1 MLYLR
6 LSLALF
12 VNVYYYDS
20 RPIAHI
26 RNTVIKLPFMVDW
39 CAAVV
44 GCHFVL
50 YKKERI
56 KMFDVKVER
65 VIVAVAV
72 AEINKQGMTNRSNED
87 QGYII
92 ADCLKACYNMQH
104 FSGASVHRLVAEV
117 VDDYI

>member
-1 MLYLR
+1 MVSLR
-6 LSLALF
+6 LSLVF
-12 VNVYYYDS
+12 IVNIKYYDT
-20 RPIAHI
+20 RHITHI
-26 RNTVIKLPFMVDW
+26 RNTVIKLPFMADR

-72 AEINKQGMTNRSNED
+72 AEINKQGMSNRSNED

-104 FSGASVHRLVAEV
+104 FSGAAVQRLVAAV
-117 VDDYI
+117 VDDWT

>member
-1 MLYLR
+1 MVSLR
-6 LSLALF
+6 LSLVF
-12 VNVYYYDS
+12 IVNIKYYDT
-20 RPIAHI
+20 RHITHI
-26 RNTVIKLPFMVDW
+26 RNTVIKLSFMADR
-39 CAAVV
+39 CAAV

-72 AEINKQGMTNRSNED
+72 AEINKQGMSNRSNED

-104 FSGASVHRLVAEV
+104 FSGAAVARLVAEV
-117 VDDYI
+117 VDDWT

>member
-1 MLYLR
+1 MVSLR
-6 LSLALF
+6 LSLVF
-12 VNVYYYDS
+12 IVNIKYYDT
-20 RPIAHI
+20 RHITHI
-26 RNTVIKLPFMVDW
+26 RNTVIKLSFMADR
-39 CAAVV
+39 CTAV

-72 AEINKQGMTNRSNED
+72 AEINKQGMSNRSNED

-104 FSGASVHRLVAEV
+104 FSGAAVARLVAEV
-117 VDDYI
+117 VDDWT